1 MSLQDDRKEY
11 LNGELGDESL
21 SANPREMFL
30 AWLEEYRLL
39 GNSDST
45 AFALSTVSKDGTP
58 DSRIVLLKEIRDEGF
73 VFYTN
78 YNSKKGRDISTNPN
92 VHALFFWPEIERQIR
107 IKGKVKKIS
116 RIESEKY
123 FSSRPKLSQLGAL
136 SSNQS
141 EKIKSRIDLELK
153 FNSFKSESGN
163 DYDCPDDWGGYYL
176 SFEKIE
182 FWQGRRS
189 RMHDRLVFEI
199 KSNSEWN
206 SFRVQP

>member
-21 SANPREMFL
+21 LSNPREMFL

-153 FNSFKSESGN
+153 FNSFKSDSGN

>member
-78 YNSKKGRDISTNPN
+78 FNSKKGQELKVNQKASMCFHWKSLR
-92 VHALFFWPEIERQIR
+92 RQVR
-107 IKGKVKKIS
+107 ILGKVEEVTTK
-116 RIESEKY
+116 EADDY
-123 FSSRPKLSQLGAL
+123 YNSRPYKNRISAWASSQSQILEKREIFLNKIQEYEKKYSDEAMMEIDNLLKL
-136 SSNQS
+136 
-141 EKIKSRIDLELK
+141 
-153 FNSFKSESGN
+153 FN
-163 DYDCPDDWGGYYL
+163 
-176 SFEKIE
+176 
-182 FWQGRRS
+182 
-189 RMHDRLVFEI
+189 
-199 KSNSEWN
+199 
-206 SFRVQP
+206 